1 MVQDI
6 IGYLPSWIGLEGL
19 NFQLVVAL
27 GTAVGTQRQAG
38 QPVLTIS
45 CCADI
50 SHGSCASE
58 LALVRAICW
67 ETVWLLGK
75 MSGCFIDPVNK
86 KRGGKFLHSAKDAFL
101 LPPSFGPLP
110 LFKFKQICYPNIC
123 SLIIWLLPGSWSN
136 HSRTHQSVIYSLACD
151 YNGFILVGPLFTSS
165 FVLVHSVIITMAELL
180 GLAET
185 IAHSKW
191 LQLAVRCL
199 SALAAQQCL

>member
-1 MVQDI
+1 M
-6 IGYLPSWIGLEGL
+6 
-19 NFQLVVAL
+19 VAL
-27 GTAVGTQRQAG
+27 GTAVGTSRQAR

-58 LALVRAICW
+58 LALVQAICW

-86 KRGGKFLHSAKDAFL
+86 KGAGGGRRGEFLHSAKDAFL
-101 LPPSFGPLP
+101 PPLSFGPLP

-136 HSRTHQSVIYSLACD
+136 HSRTHQSVIYSLGCD

-191 LQLAVRCL
+191 LQLAVCCL